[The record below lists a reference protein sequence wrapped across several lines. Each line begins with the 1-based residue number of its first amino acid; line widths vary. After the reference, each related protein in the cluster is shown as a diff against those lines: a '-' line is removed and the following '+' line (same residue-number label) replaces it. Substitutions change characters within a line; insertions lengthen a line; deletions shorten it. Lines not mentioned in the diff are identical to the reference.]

1 MSPYFLSASIV
12 ISSIVVYQICMKVI
26 PEGVNPVSALLT
38 FYLSALVCTL
48 AAAPIFKLQEGMLS
62 LSNFTLPAVLVGVA
76 IVGIEFGYLY
86 MYRSGWTLSAAPLIG
101 MGSAAVVLAF
111 IGFTWFQ
118 DPISLRKVAGVAL
131 CLIGLYLL
139 SNKTV

>member
-86 MYRSGWTLSAAPLIG
+86 MYRSGWTLSAAPLMG
-101 MGSAAVVLAF
+101 MGSAAVILAL

-118 DPISLRKVAGVAL
+118 DPISVRKLAGVAF
-131 CLIGLYLL
+131 CLFGLYLL
-139 SNKTV
+139 SNK